1 MVQTNNKKAVQLA
14 SLFALILCVSNF
26 TLIKNYRYASY
37 FNPDHAVAS
46 KGTIQDERHTP
57 VPAEDSHDI
66 VNSNISSTTSDT
78 TKQIIIVEKLPKS
91 HVDQTDII
99 LKEKAADLKRMKTRF
114 YMYDDANI
122 TLDGNPLLKDLNRR
136 QIHRMGDAVYDEEI
150 LAALHKSDLRTL
162 EPDEADLF
170 IVPTPICRVLMSRNL
185 NFQVPFQAL
194 VNHEIFRKH
203 HGNNHVLVSST
214 FVLFRRHTK
223 FYTSLGGWY
232 DKIWNT
238 TVMLSWDP
246 NAVYDDLFKANGTN
260 WGEYHHFMT
269 KPRGSPMGP
278 KGPLTSK
285 SASIGLGSKN
295 DCLKMSLATKERFYN
310 SSNFVFYHST
320 TATSLFNSTIHRHG
334 PITNITADDNFPKS
348 SIGWP
353 VGKEEW
359 ESNFRDSKFC
369 LNIRGDSPHSHSMWR
384 SIRVGCIPVVSS
396 DHLPVFSPLF
406 KSTLNMSDYSVI
418 VKEQDLVNNPVQT
431 LLKLNDLSEDEI
443 ETKIKH
449 LAFAQRVLF
458 SDHPQSLFVEA
469 FLREAKEA
477 KPFTPLPST

>member
-26 TLIKNYRYASY
+26 TLIKNYRYDSY

-46 KGTIQDERHTP
+46 NRDE
-57 VPAEDSHDI
+57 
-66 VNSNISSTTSDT
+66 
-78 TKQIIIVEKLPKS
+78 IIIVEKLPKS
-91 HVDQTDII
+91 HVVQTDII

-122 TLDGNPLLKDLNRR
+122 TLDGNPLLEHLNRR

-185 NFQVPFQAL
+185 NFHVPFQAL

-246 NAVYDDLFKANGTN
+246 NAVYDDLFKAKTN
-260 WGEYHHFMT
+260 WGEYQDIMT

-320 TATSLFNSTIHRHG
+320 TAT
-334 PITNITADDNFPKS
+334 
-348 SIGWP
+348 
-353 VGKEEW
+353 
-359 ESNFRDSKFC
+359 
-369 LNIRGDSPHSHSMWR
+369 
-384 SIRVGCIPVVSS
+384 
-396 DHLPVFSPLF
+396 
-406 KSTLNMSDYSVI
+406 
-418 VKEQDLVNNPVQT
+418 
-431 LLKLNDLSEDEI
+431 
-443 ETKIKH
+443 
-449 LAFAQRVLF
+449 
-458 SDHPQSLFVEA
+458 
-469 FLREAKEA
+469 
-477 KPFTPLPST
+477 